1 MLRYVL
7 ILSLLAAMGSVLA
20 APPRFGFS
28 ANTPEKTPSAE
39 QKAPANQPEMTG
51 GAAVALTAEADKS
64 TPGKAQPNKPEK
76 SNQQDKSRKQAKK
89 KPANQFWFN
98 GRRKAPVAKE
108 QTTKPVDDLV
118 TTSKFHQQP
127 DQVIRS
133 ADLHRFQSGYH
144 SHWKASTSKVLCS
157 LKQQIPHYGYVEFR
171 QGVAQPLEFALYV
184 NQPPAGIGTAHVRS
198 EPPHWQHFVRAK
210 DLGVMEVEPGKQ
222 AVTMSSNWS
231 RRLMMEMSEGMQPVL
246 RYWDA
251 ADATD
256 DIEIILSAVNFQEG
270 LGLFNRCLG
279 QVLKYDFAKVQR
291 TVINFHEDSSRLRA
305 RARKQLDSI
314 IDTVKT
320 DPGIKQIDIEIYS
333 KSRGLVRYNFRLAT
347 RRARAVRDYLMKRGI
362 GEDRLVIQVH
372 TKTPAEI
379 KRLGY
384 RTTDIHIV
392 LRRKVSH

>member
-1 MLRYVL
+1 M
-7 ILSLLAAMGSVLA
+7 
-20 APPRFGFS
+20 
-28 ANTPEKTPSAE
+28 
-39 QKAPANQPEMTG
+39 
-51 GAAVALTAEADKS
+51 
-64 TPGKAQPNKPEK
+64 
-76 SNQQDKSRKQAKK
+76 
-89 KPANQFWFN
+89 
-98 GRRKAPVAKE
+98 
-108 QTTKPVDDLV
+108 
-118 TTSKFHQQP
+118 
-127 DQVIRS
+127 
-133 ADLHRFQSGYH
+133 
-144 SHWKASTSKVLCS
+144 
-157 LKQQIPHYGYVEFR
+157 
-171 QGVAQPLEFALYV
+171 

-291 TVINFHEDSSRLRA
+291 TVINSHEHSSLLRA

-372 TKTPAEI
+372 TKTTAEI